1 MDIEFNPVPSHHLIR
16 VFLFPRFSLKL
27 RGFHPFRLRCP
38 TRALLMS
45 SYAPDESAYQL
56 FAEATWL
63 QGAIVTSVFY
73 GVALTLVFNCVRSLW
88 YRIRSRASGYR
99 RDIFFLGYV
108 LFVFACASV
117 YQVANAQI
125 TQLGFIDRRNYPGGP
140 AAFEES
146 NASIPINLTFVL
158 MDWCADLL
166 MIWRCIVVYRDT
178 RFRMLITLFGAL
190 IFIASFVTGLFWLI
204 IVSVPARAADA
215 WMSYSLLF
223 PYLSVSLA
231 STIFISTLTV
241 LRFLYHRNR
250 VSNVLGQG
258 HGSVYWNFST
268 MIIESAAIYA
278 ICSLL
283 YIVPYAVGSPM
294 ANAFMQILGMAQGT
308 APLLIIY
315 RVSEGKSWTSSV
327 SQNTSTS
334 ASLQMRRIS
343 ANPTSTAIST
353 TTSHI
358 RSNPINIQVS
368 FDVHKS
374 GDNSVVKS
382 VGEDKEEACHAV

>member
-1 MDIEFNPVPSHHLIR
+1 
-16 VFLFPRFSLKL
+16 
-27 RGFHPFRLRCP
+27 
-38 TRALLMS
+38 MS
-45 SYAPDESAYQL
+45 SYAPDETAYQL

-178 RFRMLITLFGAL
+178 RFRLLITLFGAL

-231 STIFISTLTV
+231 STIFISALTV

-268 MIIESAAIYA
+268 MIIESASIYA

-283 YIVPYAVGSPM
+283 YIIPYAVGSPM

-374 GDNSVVKS
+374 GDSSVVKS
-382 VGEDKEEACHAV
+382 VGEDKEEVCHAA

>member
-1 MDIEFNPVPSHHLIR
+1 
-16 VFLFPRFSLKL
+16 
-27 RGFHPFRLRCP
+27 
-38 TRALLMS
+38 MS

-73 GVALTLVFNCVRSLW
+73 GVALTLAFNCVRSLW
-88 YRIRSRASGYR
+88 YRIRSRGSGYR

-166 MIWRCIVVYRDT
+166 MIWRCVVVYRDT
-178 RFRMLITLFGAL
+178 RFRIFITLFGAL

-204 IVSVPARAADA
+204 IVSVPARASDA

-241 LRFLYHRNR
+241 LRFIYHRNR
-250 VSNVLGQG
+250 VSHVLGDG

-268 MIIESAAIYA
+268 MIIESASIYA

-283 YIVPYAVGSPM
+283 YIIPYAVGSPL

-315 RVSEGKSWTSSV
+315 RVSEGKAWSS
-327 SQNTSTS
+327 SHQSENTLTS
-334 ASLQMRRIS
+334 ASLRMRRMS

-353 TTSHI
+353 TTSHS
-358 RSNPINIQVS
+358 RTNPINIQVS

-374 GDNSVVKS
+374 GDSSVVKS
-382 VGEDKEEACHAV
+382 DGEDKEAVCHAV

>member
-1 MDIEFNPVPSHHLIR
+1 
-16 VFLFPRFSLKL
+16 
-27 RGFHPFRLRCP
+27 
-38 TRALLMS
+38 MS
-45 SYAPDESAYQL
+45 SYAPDESASQL

-73 GVALTLVFNCVRSLW
+73 GVTLTLAFMCVRSLW
-88 YRIRSRASGYR
+88 SRIYSRSSGYK

-108 LFVFACASV
+108 IFVFACASV

-146 NASIPINLTFVL
+146 NASLSINLTFVL

-178 RFRMLITLFGAL
+178 RFRIFITLFGIL
-190 IFIASFVTGLFWLI
+190 IFLASLVTGLFWLI
-204 IVSVPARAADA
+204 IISVPAQSGSP

-231 STIFISTLTV
+231 STVFISLLTV
-241 LRFLYHRNR
+241 LRFMYHRHR
-250 VSNVLGQG
+250 VSNVLGQA
-258 HGSVYWNFST
+258 HGSVYLNFAT
-268 MIIESAAIYA
+268 MIVESAAIYA
-278 ICSLL
+278 ICAVL
-283 YIVPYAVGSPM
+283 YLVPYAIGSPL
-294 ANAFMQILGMAQGT
+294 ANAFLQILGMSQGV

-315 RVSEGKSWTSSV
+315 RVSEGKAWTNTG

-334 ASLQMRRIS
+334 ASLQMRRVS
-343 ANPTSTAIST
+343 ANPTSTAATTT
-353 TTSHI
+353 TTSHV
-358 RSNPINIQVS
+358 RTNPINIQVT

-374 GDNSVVKS
+374 GDDSMTKF
-382 VGEDKEEACHAV
+382 VGEDKEEDSHAVR

>member
-1 MDIEFNPVPSHHLIR
+1 
-16 VFLFPRFSLKL
+16 
-27 RGFHPFRLRCP
+27 
-38 TRALLMS
+38 MS

-73 GVALTLVFNCVRSLW
+73 GVALTLAFNCVRSLW
-88 YRIRSRASGYR
+88 YRIRSRGSGYR

-166 MIWRCIVVYRDT
+166 MIWRCVVVYRDT
-178 RFRMLITLFGAL
+178 RFRIFITLFGAL

-204 IVSVPARAADA
+204 IVSVPARASDA

-241 LRFLYHRNR
+241 LRFIYHRNR
-250 VSNVLGQG
+250 VSHVLGDG

-268 MIIESAAIYA
+268 MIIESCINL
-278 ICSLL
+278 CDFPL
-283 YIVPYAVGSPM
+283 

-315 RVSEGKSWTSSV
+315 PPTSL
-327 SQNTSTS
+327 QNTLTS
-334 ASLQMRRIS
+334 ASLRMRRMS

-353 TTSHI
+353 TTSHS
-358 RSNPINIQVS
+358 RTNPINIQVS

-374 GDNSVVKS
+374 GDSSVVKS
-382 VGEDKEEACHAV
+382 VGEDKEAVCHAV

>member
-1 MDIEFNPVPSHHLIR
+1 
-16 VFLFPRFSLKL
+16 
-27 RGFHPFRLRCP
+27 
-38 TRALLMS
+38 MS
-45 SYAPDESAYQL
+45 SYAPDESADQL

-73 GVALTLVFNCVRSLW
+73 GVALTLTSMCVRSLW
-88 YRIRSRASGYR
+88 NRIRSRGSGYK
-99 RDIFFLGYV
+99 RDIFFLCYV
-108 LFVFACASV
+108 IFVFACASV

-125 TQLGFIDRRNYPGGP
+125 TQLGFINRRNYPGGP

-178 RFRMLITLFGAL
+178 RFRVIITLFGVL
-190 IFIASFVTGLFWLI
+190 IFVASFVTGLFWLI
-204 IVSVPARAADA
+204 IISMPERASDA

-231 STIFISTLTV
+231 STMFISGLTV
-241 LRFLYHRNR
+241 LRFLDHRRR
-250 VSNVLGQG
+250 VSNVLGQAL
-258 HGSVYWNFST
+258 GSVYTNFVT
-268 MIIESAAIYA
+268 MVIESAAIYSL
-278 ICSLL
+278 CSLL
-283 YIVPYAVGSPM
+283 YIIPYATGSPL

-315 RVSEGKSWTSSV
+315 RVSEGKAWT
-327 SQNTSTS
+327 NTRSRNTLTS
-334 ASLQMRRIS
+334 ASLRMRRMS
-343 ANPTSTAIST
+343 ANPTSTDAST

-358 RSNPINIQVS
+358 RTNPMNIQVT

-374 GDNSVVKS
+374 RDESVIKS
-382 VGEDKEEACHAV
+382 VEEDKDEVCHAV

>member
-1 MDIEFNPVPSHHLIR
+1 MDIEFILMAEP
-16 VFLFPRFSLKL
+16 PR
-27 RGFHPFRLRCP
+27 R
-38 TRALLMS
+38 
-45 SYAPDESAYQL
+45 L

-73 GVALTLVFNCVRSLW
+73 GVALTLTSMCVRSLW
-88 YRIRSRASGYR
+88 NRIRSRGSGYKK
-99 RDIFFLGYV
+99 DIFFLCYV
-108 LFVFACASV
+108 IFVFACASV

-125 TQLGFIDRRNYPGGP
+125 TQLGFINRRNYPGGP

-178 RFRMLITLFGAL
+178 RFRIIITLFGVL
-190 IFIASFVTGLFWLI
+190 IFVASFGAYITLPVCSGSLSYPSLNGQ
-204 IVSVPARAADA
+204 SDA

-231 STIFISTLTV
+231 STMFISGLTV
-241 LRFLYHRNR
+241 LRFLDHRRR
-250 VSNVLGQG
+250 VSNVLGQAL
-258 HGSVYWNFST
+258 GSVYTNFVT
-268 MIIESAAIYA
+268 MIIESAAIYSL
-278 ICSLL
+278 CSLL
-283 YIVPYAVGSPM
+283 YMIPYATGSPL

-315 RVSEGKSWTSSV
+315 RVSEGKAWT
-327 SQNTSTS
+327 NTQSRNTLTS
-334 ASLQMRRIS
+334 ASLRMRRMS
-343 ANPTSTAIST
+343 ANPTSTDAS

-358 RSNPINIQVS
+358 RTNPMNIQVT

-374 GDNSVVKS
+374 RDESVIKS
-382 VGEDKEEACHAV
+382 VEDKDEVCHAV